1 MPETGALVQAFSAL
15 SPPGQ
20 ALAATL
26 FTWLATSAGAAGVF
40 FYRKADR
47 RVLDALLGFAAGVM
61 VAASYFSLLMPSI
74 QGARELGLVSWLPA
88 TLGFLA
94 GGVFLWSLDRILP
107 HLHPNLPMSLA
118 EGPPTR
124 LKRATLLVLA
134 ITLHNIPEGLAIG
147 ITFGAAF
154 GHGPSALMAA
164 IALTA
169 GIAIQDIPEGLAVS
183 APLRREGMRPFKAFL
198 YGSLSGIMEPIG
210 GVLGAFAV
218 MTVRGLMPYALG
230 FAAGAM
236 LFVVVEELIPETQRC
251 KHSHIAT
258 FGFMAGFAVMMVL
271 DVGLG

>member
-1 MPETGALVQAFSAL
+1 MTGELIQAFSAL
-15 SPPGQ
+15 TPPGQ

-26 FTWLATSAGAAGVF
+26 FTWAATSLGAAGVF
-40 FYRKADR
+40 FYRRADR

-74 QGARELGLVSWLPA
+74 QGARELGLVPWLPA

-94 GGVFLWSLDRILP
+94 GGIFLWSLDRVLP
-107 HLHPNLPMSLA
+107 HLHPNLPMNLA
-118 EGPPTR
+118 EGPHTR

-164 IALTA
+164 IALTV

-198 YGSLSGIMEPIG
+198 YGSLSGVMEPIG

-218 MTVRGLMPYALG
+218 MTARGLMPYALG

-236 LFVVVEELIPETQRC
+236 MFVVVEELIPETQRC
-251 KHSHIAT
+251 RHSHIAT